1 MTNDVIITQATHDQ
15 VIQLIEQLIQFSE
28 FEDFT
33 KREEDPTQNTGEGFM
48 TSKLKLIRKTLLNE
62 I

>member
-1 MTNDVIITQATHDQ
+1 MTNDVIITQAAHNQ
-15 VIQLIEQLIQFSE
+15 VIQLIEQLIEFSQS
-28 FEDFT
+28 EDFT
-33 KREEDPTQNTGEGFM
+33 KIKEDPTQNTGEGFM

>member
-1 MTNDVIITQATHDQ
+1 MTNDVIITQADHDQ
-15 VIQLIEQLIQFSE
+15 VIQLIEQLIEFSQS
-28 FEDFT
+28 EDFK
-33 KREEDPTQNTGEGFM
+33 KRKEDPTQNTGEGFM

>member
-1 MTNDVIITQATHDQ
+1 MTNDVIITQAAHNQ
-15 VIQLIEQLIQFSE
+15 VVQLIEQLIEFSE
-28 FEDFT
+28 FEDFI
-33 KREEDPTQNTGEGFM
+33 KREEDPTQHTGEGFM